1 MAARGAEPDEADLDA
16 ARPAEVQRARHDRIV
31 EAEVLGAPHA
41 VEAVLLGRVDDRQ
54 RVGEPAESTEGNAQ
68 PHRTLLALSHRRTV

>member
-1 MAARGAEPDEADLDA
+1 MRLV
-16 ARPAEVQRARHDRIV
+16 RPRYTRAGHDRIV

-68 PHRTLLALSHRRTV
+68 PHRTLLATPTDGRYEV